1 MLPAPRPDASAG
13 QQGSTFKATLRPGK
27 NPHLDEAVWHR
38 AERAIMLGVLAV
50 GLVATPLAGFKV
62 GINGVIS
69 CWIAVAIA
77 GGATVLGLGAN
88 RWVRRYPQM
97 TMTIMLGSYL
107 VKLLLVALALIL
119 TKSLPVVHTP
129 TLFTVLL
136 IQILLV
142 PIIESKTVIKAKPYY
157 LETKSDI

>member
-1 MLPAPRPDASAG
+1 
-13 QQGSTFKATLRPGK
+13 
-27 NPHLDEAVWHR
+27 
-38 AERAIMLGVLAV
+38 MLGVLAV

-119 TKSLPVVHTP
+119 TLSLIH
-129 TLFTVLL
+129 
-136 IQILLV
+136 I
-142 PIIESKTVIKAKPYY
+142 
-157 LETKSDI
+157 